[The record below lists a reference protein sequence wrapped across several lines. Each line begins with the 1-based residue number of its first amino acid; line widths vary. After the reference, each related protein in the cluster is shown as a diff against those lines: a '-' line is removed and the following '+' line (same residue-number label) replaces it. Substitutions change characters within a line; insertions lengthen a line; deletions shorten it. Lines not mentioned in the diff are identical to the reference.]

1 VDSTSPRSGVRPTTR
16 YRDASS
22 RLSPRRRT

>member
-1 VDSTSPRSGVRPTTR
+1 VGSTSPRSGARPTTR
-16 YRDASS
+16 SRDASS